1 MSETRALYL
10 GLISGT
16 SADGIDVALASF
28 DPAPVLHAAATVRY
42 PDPLRQRILDLA
54 QGDGRIALD
63 ELGTLDV
70 EIARAFAVAAL
81 QLLQQHGLDAS
92 AVAALGSHGQTVRHR
107 PDGDAPYTLQLG
119 DPNVIAEATGITT
132 VADFR
137 RRDMAA
143 GGQGAPLAPAFHAAM
158 LGHSGTTRVVV
169 NLGGIAN
176 ITVLPG
182 DVAKPIIG
190 FDTGPANCLLDAWAE
205 VHLGQPFDRD
215 GAFATS
221 GHVDSGLLARCL
233 TDPYFELPP
242 PKSTGREVF
251 HASWLQRHLAAATI
265 APADV
270 TLGPGVEQAIGRTRV
285 EADDRSVA
293 FAGEHRDVGDAAEI
307 DDRTRPIACAEQSGV
322 ERRRERRTLAA
333 GGDVAA
339 AKVRDSDDAGQFR
352 DDVRIAE
359 LQRVR
364 RGERRPVAHCLAVR
378 TERADR
384 VRRHAR
390 LHEQPLRRRREFAA
404 DLDIERAQF
413 VQRDA
418 TVALREIDDASP
430 QRIRI
435 GVGQARVQSWRRL
448 ETGQRHVDAV
458 GARA

>member
-16 SADGIDVALASF
+16 SADGIDVALCSF

-42 PDPLRQRILDLA
+42 PDALRQRILDLA

-270 TLGPGVEQAIGRTRV
+270 QATLLALSARTVAAAIRRHAPDARDVLVCGGGVHNPALLAALAAELAPLPV
-285 EADDRSVA
+285 RSVA
-293 FAGEHRDVGDAAEI
+293 ARGIDPDFVEAMLFAWLA
-307 DDRTRPIACAEQSGV
+307 
-322 ERRRERRTLAA
+322 RERLA
-333 GGDVAA
+333 G
-339 AKVRDSDDAGQFR
+339 
-352 DDVRIAE
+352 
-359 LQRVR
+359 
-364 RGERRPVAHCLAVR
+364 RPVADV
-378 TERADR
+378 
-384 VRRHAR
+384 
-390 LHEQPLRRRREFAA
+390 
-404 DLDIERAQF
+404 
-413 VQRDA
+413 
-418 TVALREIDDASP
+418 
-430 QRIRI
+430 
-435 GVGQARVQSWRRL
+435 ARV
-448 ETGQRHVDAV
+448 T
-458 GARA
+458 GARAARVLGAVYFGG